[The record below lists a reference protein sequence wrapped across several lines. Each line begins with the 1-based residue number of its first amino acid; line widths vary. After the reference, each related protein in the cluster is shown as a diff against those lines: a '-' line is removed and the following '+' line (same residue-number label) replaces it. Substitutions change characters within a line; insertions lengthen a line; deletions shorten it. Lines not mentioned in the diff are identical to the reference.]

1 MIPAIFR
8 AKAKVAISEGADEAL
23 EMLKARRLSGALIGL
38 AGAIGALGGLFIN
51 LAFRQSFAE
60 TKSGVPAFIAF
71 LVFYGVCFAVTW
83 VVYLR
88 KKQAEVTSV
97 RGLALAGAEV

>member
-8 AKAKVAISEGADEAL
+8 AKAQSAIEAGAEEKPAL
-23 EMLKARRLSGALIGL
+23 LNARRLSGALIGM

-51 LAFRQSFAE
+51 LAFRESFLDA
-60 TKSGVPAFIAF
+60 KSGVPAFVAF
-71 LVFYGVCFAVTW
+71 LVFYGVCFVVTW

-88 KKQAEVTSV
+88 KPSTVTTTEP
-97 RGLALAGAEV
+97 ALVS